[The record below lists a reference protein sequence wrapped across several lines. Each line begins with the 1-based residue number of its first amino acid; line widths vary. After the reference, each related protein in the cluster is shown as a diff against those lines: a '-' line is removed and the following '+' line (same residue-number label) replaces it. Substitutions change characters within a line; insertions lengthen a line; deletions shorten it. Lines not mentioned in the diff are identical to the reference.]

1 MGGTWLLSLNVRQQN
16 NMKEEP
22 IEYELILETHNA
34 GDQAFLKSILDAEG
48 ITYVLQGEHV
58 APYLYHALPMRL
70 MVRKDQAEKTR
81 EILKDIELT
90 FTIVG
95 SRTLDDIKDEED

>member
-1 MGGTWLLSLNVRQQN
+1 
-16 NMKEEP
+16 MKDEP

-48 ITYVLQGEHV
+48 ITYLLQGEHV

-70 MVRKDQAEKTR
+70 MVRKDQAEKAR
-81 EILKDIELT
+81 EILKDVELA
-90 FTIVG
+90 FTYG
-95 SRTLDDIKDEED
+95 SSKTLGDIKGEED